1 MAEKNNVEKARD
13 KVNEARDAID
23 WSTADSA
30 TQGVSNY
37 RQALANLGHE
47 IGKGSNDNGKKK

>member
-1 MAEKNNVEKARD
+1 MAEKNNIEQARD
-13 KVNEARDAID
+13 KVNEARDGID

-37 RQALANLGHE
+37 REALSNLGHE
-47 IGKGSNDNGKKK
+47 IGKGSDDNGKKK